1 MAIDAHRLRVS
12 PVFAELADEELER
25 SAELFEETKLLAG
38 SSLIKDG
45 DFAYRFFV
53 VLEGEVDVSH
63 DSNQIRRLGPGD
75 ICGEIGLLT
84 GRRRSA
90 RVVAHTRCT
99 LASRMTWDFRTLTAQ
114 APAAARRIEALA
126 AERLGTDE
134 LITSGPDTEEP
145 CPRPPVD

>member
-1 MAIDAHRLRVS
+1 MVTAMAIDAHRLRVS

-25 SAELFEETKLLAG
+25 CAELFEETKLLTG

-45 DFAYRFFV
+45 DFSYRFFV

-63 DSNQIRRLGPGD
+63 DFDPIRRLGPGD

-99 LASRMTWDFRTLTAQ
+99 LASLMTWDFRTLTAQ
-114 APAAARRIEALA
+114 APAAARRIEAIA
-126 AERLGTDE
+126 AERLAADE
-134 LITSGPDTEEP
+134 RIASGPDTEET
-145 CPRPPVD
+145 